1 MKEEEGE
8 GERRRRQQKKKK
20 RKKSTM
26 TLIRRIPATIII
38 LRRNKNQKK
47 THNHTEQSKNRGE
60 LLQQVFRQPMD
71 SILFKVIEAMPLQT
85 PIVFTHVKPSARRT
99 STGISAYKMPLRS
112 QVFYPLVPGDADL
125 TMASGEHA
133 DQVLAEWGCP
143 HGCQDL
149 LAQMQPNP
157 IGPLLI
163 ANAFS
168 HTLVLARSP
177 LVVHILCHK
186 TIPLKG

>member
-1 MKEEEGE
+1 MIGNVEKHL
-8 GERRRRQQKKKK
+8 ERT
-20 RKKSTM
+20 SIT
-26 TLIRRIPATIII
+26 
-38 LRRNKNQKK
+38 
-47 THNHTEQSKNRGE
+47 HTEKSDNRGE

-71 SILFKVIEAMPLQT
+71 SILFKVIEVMPLQT
-85 PIVFTHVKPSARRT
+85 PVVFTHVKPT
-99 STGISAYKMPLRS
+99 SLASGKTSSKSSYGIRSYQQVLRQ
-112 QVFYPLVPGDADL
+112 QVFYPLIPGDADL

-157 IGPLLI
+157 IGPLLVKE
-163 ANAFS
+163 AFS

-177 LVVHILCHK
+177 LVAHIFPGLGVPPTQWLDGTK
-186 TIPLKG
+186 PLHWRVCVFTFL

>member
-1 MKEEEGE
+1 M
-8 GERRRRQQKKKK
+8 
-20 RKKSTM
+20 
-26 TLIRRIPATIII
+26 
-38 LRRNKNQKK
+38 
-47 THNHTEQSKNRGE
+47 
-60 LLQQVFRQPMD
+60 QQVFGQPMD
-71 SILFKVIEAMPLQT
+71 SILFEVIEAMPLQT
-85 PIVFTHVKPSARRT
+85 PIVFNHFKPSTGRT
-99 STGISAYKMPLRS
+99 TTGIKAYKMPIRS

-177 LVVHILCHK
+177 LVVRIFPGLDVPPTQWLDATKPFHWRVSCFKVIEMLLTSVFDYIQADICNRK
-186 TIPLKG
+186 QKGDHREH

>member
-1 MKEEEGE
+1 
-8 GERRRRQQKKKK
+8 
-20 RKKSTM
+20 
-26 TLIRRIPATIII
+26 
-38 LRRNKNQKK
+38 
-47 THNHTEQSKNRGE
+47 
-60 LLQQVFRQPMD
+60 
-71 SILFKVIEAMPLQT
+71 
-85 PIVFTHVKPSARRT
+85 
-99 STGISAYKMPLRS
+99 MPLRS

-177 LVVHILCHK
+177 LVVRIFPGLDVPPTQWLDATKPFHWRFLFLVIEMSLIFFVFFDYIQADICSRK
-186 TIPLKG
+186 QKGDHREH